1 MPLGLPV
8 LPDVYSTYAQLEPM
22 GGPPKPSLE
31 ERPSKA
37 LPIKASASVGGET
50 LNPLLLSG
58 IVNIGQAALS
68 FCRLKTAAA
77 PTSSNITS
85 TLSAGISR
93 STGTY
98 VAPDLTIPKI
108 IACNSRPRCHHTPT
122 YEPRPIPFFARYAA
136 TASLHL
142 SSSA

>member
-1 MPLGLPV
+1 MGMPLGLPV

-22 GGPPKPSLE
+22 GGPPKPSPEGSALKVSAIKVSPTGGDLE
-31 ERPSKA
+31 GA
-37 LPIKASASVGGET
+37 NGT
-50 LNPLLLSG
+50 F
-58 IVNIGQAALS
+58 NIGQAALS
-68 FCRLKTAAA
+68 FCRLKQAAA

-108 IACNSRPRCHHTPT
+108 IAC
-122 YEPRPIPFFARYAA
+122 
-136 TASLHL
+136 
-142 SSSA
+142 